1 MRITFLGTSAG
12 VPTRSRNVSCV
23 ALRLP
28 QRAEVW
34 LFDCGEGTQ
43 HQLIRSDLKISQ
55 ITRIFITHL
64 HGDHLFGL
72 VGLLAS
78 AGMAGHARSI
88 DVYGPPGLEEYMQ
101 EVTRRSETHFSYRA
115 EAQTIETGTVFEDDQ
130 FTVTCQP
137 LKHRIQTFGYRVV
150 ERDHPGAFDA
160 EKAVA
165 QGIPTGP
172 LYGRLKRGERIT
184 LADGREVD
192 GRDFCGEVETGRCVV
207 YCTDTI
213 YCRGAVELA
222 RNADVL
228 IHEATYSERDEELA
242 RRSLHSTSLMAAQ
255 VAREAEAKQL
265 LLTHI
270 SPRYMTGNAT
280 EPDDLLNEAR
290 AVFPN
295 TVMAHDFLTVQVP
308 RLGISNLRASDTSPP
323 RQ

>member
-1 MRITFLGTSAG
+1 MQITFLGTSAG

-28 QRAEVW
+28 QRGEVW

-55 ITRIFITHL
+55 ISRIFITHM

-88 DVYGPPGLEEYMQ
+88 DVYGPPGLEDYMRD
-101 EVTRRSETHFSYRA
+101 VTRQSETHFSYRA
-115 EAQTIETGTVFEDDQ
+115 ETHTIETGTVFEDDE

-137 LKHRIQTFGYRVV
+137 LKHRIQTFGYHIA
-150 ERDHPGAFDA
+150 ERDRPGPFNL

-165 QGIPTGP
+165 MGIPPGP
-172 LYGRLKRGERIT
+172 IYGRLKRGERVR
-184 LADGREVD
+184 LPDGRELE
-192 GRDFCGEVETGRCVV
+192 GLDFCGATVGGRRVA

-213 YCRGAVELA
+213 YCRSAVELA
-222 RNADVL
+222 LDADVL
-228 IHEATYSERDEELA
+228 IHEATYAHRDEELA
-242 RRSLHSTSLMAAQ
+242 RRSLHSTSVMAAR
-255 VAREAEAKQL
+255 VALEAGAKQL

-270 SPRYMTGNAT
+270 SPRYMPGNRI
-280 EPDDLLNEAR
+280 EPDELLSEAR

-295 TVMAHDFLTVQVP
+295 TEMAHDFLTVEVA
-308 RLGISNLRASDTSPP
+308 RRSLLSP
-323 RQ
+323 

>member
-28 QRAEVW
+28 QRGEVW
-34 LFDCGEGTQ
+34 LFDCGEATQ

-115 EAQTIETGTVFEDDQ
+115 QAHTVETGTVFEDDE
-130 FTVTCQP
+130 FTVEARP
-137 LKHRIQTFGYRVV
+137 LKHRIQTFGFRVMERDRPGTFDV
-150 ERDHPGAFDA
+150 ER
-160 EKAVA
+160 A
-165 QGIPTGP
+165 QAMNIPSGP
-172 LYGRLKRGERIT
+172 LYGLLKRGERVR
-184 LADGREVD
+184 LDDGREVD
-192 GRDFCGEVETGRCVV
+192 GRELCGATIEGRSVA

-213 YCRGAVELA
+213 YCRSAVELA
-222 RNADVL
+222 RDADVL
-228 IHEATYSERDEELA
+228 IHEATYAQADEELA
-242 RRSLHSTSLMAAQ
+242 RRSLHSTSLMAAR
-255 VAREAEAKQL
+255 VAQEAEALQL
-265 LLTHI
+265 LITHI
-270 SPRYMTGNAT
+270 SPRYMVGNPI
-280 EPDDLLNEAR
+280 EPAHLLDEAR
-290 AVFPN
+290 SIFPN
-295 TVMAHDFLTVQVP
+295 TEMAHDFLTIEVP
-308 RLGISNLRASDTSPP
+308 RRLQPASE